1 MNVIDR
7 AKNMNKYRK
16 IAMELSKMIYE
27 AENKA
32 KTIKV
37 LVKGDM
43 NVKSIEIDPE
53 YVGEVRPELLQ
64 KNIREVVNLA
74 LNKAKI
80 ATQKETKKL
89 AEEMGLNLPM

>member
-7 AKNMNKYRK
+7 AKNLNKYRK

-37 LVKGDM
+37 VVKGDM

-53 YVGEVRPELLQ
+53 YITEIRYELLQ
-64 KNIREVVNLA
+64 KNIRDVVNMA
-74 LNKAKI
+74 LNKAKV
-80 ATQKETKKL
+80 ATQKQTKKL
-89 AEEMGLNLPM
+89 SEEMGLNLPM

>member
-27 AENKA
+27 AENKS
-32 KTIKV
+32 KTVKV

-43 NVKSIEIDPE
+43 NVKSIEIDPD
-53 YVGEVRPELLQ
+53 YVSEIRPELLQ
-64 KNIREVVNLA
+64 KNIRQEF
-74 LNKAKI
+74 
-80 ATQKETKKL
+80 
-89 AEEMGLNLPM
+89 

>member
-32 KTIKV
+32 KTVKV

-53 YVGEVRPELLQ
+53 YVTEIRPELLQ
-64 KNIREVVNLA
+64 KTIREVVNMA